1 MSGLL
6 RGNHCHELFM
16 QTARRISAKNSLE
29 QNQFK
34 TLEVI
39 YKRLSRGTLRVAFLK
54 RVTNN
59 TPRRTKPHTDN
70 SFKALQLLLAID
82 TCEESPQISQEIVF

>member
-1 MSGLL
+1 MK
-6 RGNHCHELFM
+6 CFI
-16 QTARRISAKNSLE
+16 QTARTISAKNSLE

-70 SFKALQLLLAID
+70 SFKALQLLLVGCTG